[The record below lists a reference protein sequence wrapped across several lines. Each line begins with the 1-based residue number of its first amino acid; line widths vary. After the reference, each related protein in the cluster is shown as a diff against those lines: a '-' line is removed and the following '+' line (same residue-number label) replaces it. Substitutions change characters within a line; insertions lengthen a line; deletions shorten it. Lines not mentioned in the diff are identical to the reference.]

1 MLECYKDCLLL
12 RNYFTVKLYLKI
24 IMDEVQVVFK
34 DPLFEFSAEKSSH
47 SVNYLINIIFH

>member
-12 RNYFTVKLYLKI
+12 RNYFTVKLYLQI
-24 IMDEVQVVFK
+24 IMDGVRVVFK
-34 DPLFEFSAEKSSH
+34 DPLFEFSAEKSSR